1 MIVSVTALGS
11 RDGDAAGAVARVVSY
26 LDGRAPCPPGRS
38 PAWWDG
44 NDLDAKTP
52 CPHGLAA
59 PEDGAVAYYADSV
72 EGPGRWL
79 GRGLVGFSPA
89 GEVTRSELAAML
101 LGQHPATGAQLLDGR
116 GSATRAQ
123 HLGRRGEA
131 VAATGPDDE
140 LLSLPQAATLLGVS
154 PEYLRRVASATAA
167 AGREL
172 GNVAGDVAGDVAEAD
187 ATLRVL
193 DGPYLVATRGGPKG
207 HWRVTRAEVTRFDAA
222 RRAPTAVIGYDLT
235 FSVPKSVSILWAHAD
250 AAGRDAIV
258 EAVDAAVAAGVAY
271 IQEQA
276 AFIRSGPGSSLR
288 RARGLLAAS
297 YLHGTSRALDPQLHA
312 HVVVANM
319 AEGPGG
325 QVRAIDG
332 RALFTHAKTA
342 GYLAAAELRHQLARR
357 LGVEWDAP
365 ERGLADIA
373 GVPREAIVAMSKR
386 SQELEAVIGDL
397 ERFFAGG
404 RRLGAR
410 GRQMAAYITRVA
422 KDEHGVDPAA
432 LRPWWQT
439 QLDGVG
445 FGPRAAARCLDRQ
458 VAPELVTE
466 EDRVKLSRYLGSH
479 EGLTEMEAT
488 FTRRDVLQRVAEWA
502 GDRLGAA
509 DIADLADSWL
519 ASDVVVR
526 LEPDHVEG
534 VRRDRLHLR
543 SGRTVNA
550 AGVEAIFTTESML
563 AVEHELFATF
573 ARGRH
578 VGASVVATQ
587 TLEGVLASRPE
598 LGDDQVAMV
607 RSICTSG
614 HRIQC
619 VLGPAGSGKTF
630 ALAAAARAWEDA
642 GYVPVGA
649 CVQGTAT
656 EVLRDATGMECST
669 VAHLLTSL
677 DFGRTDTLSPR
688 HVVIVD
694 ESSTL
699 GNRDLARLARY
710 VETHGAAL
718 RLIGDPAQHSA
729 VAAGGGW
736 RALLERYPEDRAELV
751 ERRRQSA
758 PEMTQVR
765 LASVEYAAG
774 QIEQAIERLRRDD
787 RVVEADTPDEL
798 LDKLVADWYVE
809 RLRRAADPSLPASS
823 MMADHHVERRQL
835 NARARALLIAEGHLR
850 GPSVEVAGQCFQVG
864 DEVIDVKQERSLFPK
879 GGNHR
884 HRVRTGERGVVVEVQ
899 AGTRPTVVVDFERR
913 GRVEVAERFLSQRV
927 RPGVVGVIAHSYA
940 VTSHMSEG
948 ETYAGGRHLSTD
960 GSSREGVYVGLTRG
974 RFDARLY
981 MVRRRELVPP
991 VDAHLGLPRLDDET
1005 ATVKA
1010 VTQRLESQRAER
1022 LASEVDPMAAE
1033 VARLVRSHSLASLA
1047 ELAQY
1052 DDAVALRAYRQAA
1065 MAVAQA
1071 ARLDPEPALVARL
1084 GARPDGGVERA
1095 TWDRAVGVAAVY
1107 RARFAAAAVEGGGAA
1122 EWALGVAPR
1131 EDRAL
1136 QSYAKAAAALA
1147 TAEQA
1152 ELARLPVLALAEERR
1167 CLQRSLAGGPA
1178 PGAHDEALAAMATAR
1193 RGLEEAVAER
1203 TVLAERAATLGEA
1216 RRWRRNAQSIEV
1228 ARRSLAGAER
1238 RVAVAEVALARAEAG
1253 LGAVEQRL
1261 PDRNRLAERLELIDH
1276 VLDAKVAEA
1285 AERPAPYVVAAL
1297 AEMEGP
1303 PALRHEAA
1311 ARIESF
1317 RHRELGRSPADGAFV
1332 GQSGLAGAIGPCP
1345 ADYLEA
1351 LAWDHVAELA
1361 APDLAVAVDAPGI
1374 DLGL

>member
-11 RDGDAAGAVARVVSY
+11 RDGDAAGAVARVVDY

-38 PAWWDG
+38 PEWWDG
-44 NDLDAKTP
+44 NELDAKAP

-59 PEDGAVAYYADSV
+59 PGDGAVAYYADSV

-79 GRGLVGFSPA
+79 GRGLAGFSPA
-89 GEVTRSELAAML
+89 GDVARSELKAML
-101 LGQHPATGAQLLDGR
+101 LGQHPTTGAQLLDGR
-116 GSATRAQ
+116 GSATRAE

-140 LLSLPQAATLLGVS
+140 LLSLPQAATLLGLS
-154 PEYLRRVASATAA
+154 PQYLRRVATATAA
-167 AGREL
+167 AQTEL
-172 GNVAGDVAGDVAEAD
+172 GNVADDVAEAD
-187 ATLRVL
+187 PTLRAL
-193 DGPYLVATRGGPKG
+193 DGPYLVAERGGPKG
-207 HWRVTRAEVTRFDAA
+207 HWRVTRAEVARFDAA
-222 RRAPTAVIGYDLT
+222 RRAPTAVIAYDVT
-235 FSVPKSVSILWAHAD
+235 FSVPKSVSILWAQAD
-250 AAGRDAIV
+250 AARRSAIV
-258 EAVDAAVAAGVAY
+258 EAVDEAVAAGIAY
-271 IQEQA
+271 MQEHA
-276 AFIRSGPGSSLR
+276 AFIRSGPGSRLR
-288 RARGLLAAS
+288 KARGILAAS

-319 AEGPGG
+319 AEGPGD

-357 LGVEWDAP
+357 LGVAWEAP
-365 ERGLADIA
+365 ERGLADVA

-386 SQELEAVIGDL
+386 SQELDAVIGDL
-397 ERFFAGG
+397 ERFFTGG

-410 GRQMAAYITRVA
+410 GRQIAAYMTRAA

-445 FGPRAAARCLDRQ
+445 FGPRAARRCLGRQ
-458 VAPELVTE
+458 TALDLVTE
-466 EDRVKLSRYLGSH
+466 QDRARLFSYLGSH
-479 EGLTEMEAT
+479 EGVTETEAT

-519 ASDVVVR
+519 ATEVVVR
-526 LEPDHVEG
+526 LEPDHGEG
-534 VRRDRLHLR
+534 GRSDRLHLR
-543 SGRTVNA
+543 SGRVFTGP
-550 AGVEAIFTTESML
+550 GVEPVFTTQSML
-563 AVEHELFATF
+563 GVEEQLFATY

-578 VGASVVATQ
+578 AGAAVVGLQ

-614 HRIQC
+614 HRVQC

-656 EVLRDATGMECST
+656 EVLHDATGMVCST

-677 DFGRTDTLSPR
+677 DFGVEGTVSPR
-688 HVVIVD
+688 HVVVVD

-710 VETHGAAL
+710 VETHGASL
-718 RLIGDPAQHSA
+718 RLIGDPAQLSA

-758 PEMTQVR
+758 PEMAQVR

-774 QIEQAIERLRRDD
+774 HIEAAIERLRRAD

-798 LDKLVADWYVE
+798 LDKLVADWYVD

-823 MMADHHVERRQL
+823 MMADHHVERREL
-835 NARARALLIAEGHLR
+835 NARARALLTAQGHLR
-850 GPSVEVAGQCFQVG
+850 GPSVEVAGQCFAVG

-879 GGNHR
+879 GANHR
-884 HRVRTGERGVVVEVQ
+884 QRVRTGERGVVVEV
-899 AGTRPTVVVDFERR
+899 RPGQRAVVVVDFERR

-940 VTSHMSEG
+940 VTSNMSEG

-974 RFDARLY
+974 RFDAKLY
-981 MVRRRELVPP
+981 MVKRRELVPP
-991 VDAHLGLPRLDDET
+991 ADAHLGLPRLDDET

-1033 VARLVRSHSLASLA
+1033 VARLSRSHSLASLA
-1047 ELAQY
+1047 ELAHD

-1071 ARLDPEPALVARL
+1071 ARLDPQPALVARL
-1084 GARPDGGVERA
+1084 GTRPDGGVERA
-1095 TWDRAVGVAAVY
+1095 VWDRAVGVAAVY
-1107 RARFAAAAVEGGGAA
+1107 RARFGAVAVEDGGGA
-1122 EWALGVAPR
+1122 EWALGVAPQD
-1131 EDRAL
+1131 DRAL
-1136 QSYAKAAAALA
+1136 QAYTAAADAIAKA
-1147 TAEQA
+1147 EQV
-1152 ELARLPVLALAEERR
+1152 ELARLPVASLAEERR
-1167 CLQRSLAGGPA
+1167 SLQRSLAAEPTRDA
-1178 PGAHDEALAAMATAR
+1178 HNDAVARLAFCTREHDEAVSA
-1193 RGLEEAVAER
+1193 R
-1203 TVLAERAATLGEA
+1203 TVLEERLAILSGI
-1216 RRWRRNAQSIEV
+1216 RRWRRDSQAIEA

-1238 RVAVAEVALARAEAG
+1238 QVAVAEVARQRAQTA

-1261 PDRNRLAERLELIDH
+1261 PDRNRLADRLDVIDQA
-1276 VLDAKVAEA
+1276 LDTKVAQA
-1285 AERPAPYVVAAL
+1285 LSQPAPYLVAAL
-1297 AEMEGP
+1297 RDMEGS
-1303 PALRHEAA
+1303 PALQREAA

-1332 GQSGLAGAIGPCP
+1332 TESGLAGAIGPCP

-1361 APDLAVAVDAPGI
+1361 APDLAVAVDAAGI

>member
-38 PAWWDG
+38 PEWWDG
-44 NDLDAKTP
+44 NNLDAKAP
-52 CPHGLAA
+52 CPHGLEA
-59 PEDGAVAYYADSV
+59 PGDGAVAYYADSV

-79 GRGLVGFSPA
+79 GRGMAGFSPA
-89 GEVTRSELAAML
+89 GEVARSELAAML
-101 LGQHPATGAQLLDGR
+101 LGKHPATGAQLLDGR

-131 VAATGPDDE
+131 VAPIGPDNE
-140 LLSLPQAATLLGVS
+140 LLTLPQAATLLGLS

-167 AGREL
+167 AQREL
-172 GNVAGDVAGDVAEAD
+172 GNVAGNVAEAD
-187 ATLRVL
+187 GTLRVL

-207 HWRVTRAEVTRFDAA
+207 HWRVARAEVARFDAA

-271 IQEQA
+271 IQEHA

-288 RARGLLAAS
+288 KARGLLAAS

-357 LGVEWDAP
+357 LGVEWEAP

-410 GRQMAAYITRVA
+410 GRQMAAYITRAA
-422 KDEHGVDPAA
+422 KDEHGVDPGA

-445 FGPRAAARCLDRQ
+445 FGPRAAGRCLDRQ
-458 VAPELVTE
+458 AAPVLVTE

-479 EGLTEMEAT
+479 EGLTETEAT

-526 LEPDHVEG
+526 LEPDHEH
-534 VRRDRLHLR
+534 RRQDRLQLR

-550 AGVEAIFTTESML
+550 AGVEAVFTTESML
-563 AVEHELFATF
+563 GVEQELFATY

-578 VGASVVATQ
+578 VGASVVT
-587 TLEGVLASRPE
+587 TEGLEGVLASRPE

-677 DFGRTDTLSPR
+677 HFGLVDTLSPR
-688 HVVIVD
+688 HVVVVD

-710 VETHGAAL
+710 VEAHGAAL

-729 VAAGGGW
+729 VVAGGGW

-758 PEMTQVR
+758 PEMAQVR

-774 QIEQAIERLRRDD
+774 QIEQAIERLRRND

-809 RLRRAADPSLPASS
+809 RLRRTADPSLPASS

-835 NARARALLIAEGHLR
+835 NDRARALLMAQGQLR
-850 GPSVEVAGQCFQVG
+850 GPSVEVAGQCFAVG

-899 AGTRPTVVVDFERR
+899 AGKRPAVVVDFERR

-940 VTSHMSEG
+940 VTSNMAEG
-948 ETYAGGRHLSTD
+948 ETYYGGRHLSTD

-974 RFDARLY
+974 RFDAKLY

-1010 VTQRLESQRAER
+1010 VTRRLEAQRAER
-1022 LASEVDPMAAE
+1022 LASEVDPTAAE

-1047 ELAQY
+1047 ELAQN
-1052 DDAVALRAYRQAA
+1052 DDALALWAYRQAA

-1071 ARLDPEPALVARL
+1071 ARLDPEPTLVARL
-1084 GARPDGGVERA
+1084 GSRPEGGTERA
-1095 TWDRAVGVAAVY
+1095 VWDRAVGAVAVH
-1107 RARFAAAAVEGGGAA
+1107 RARFAAVAVDGGGGA
-1122 EWALGVAPR
+1122 EWALGLAPR

-1152 ELARLPVLALAEERR
+1152 DLARLPVASLAEERGG
-1167 CLQRSLAGGPA
+1167 LLRSLAGGPA
-1178 PGAHDEALAAMATAR
+1178 PEAHHEALAAVATCR
-1193 RGLEEAVAER
+1193 RGLNEAVDER
-1203 TVLAERAATLGEA
+1203 TVLAERAATLGGT
-1216 RRWRRNAQSIEV
+1216 RRWRRNAQSIEA
-1228 ARRSLAGAER
+1228 ARRNLAGAER

-1276 VLDAKVAEA
+1276 VLDAKVAQA

-1297 AEMEGP
+1297 AEMDGP

-1311 ARIESF
+1311 ARIESY

-1345 ADYLEA
+1345 ADYLES

-1361 APDLAVAVDAPGI
+1361 APDLALAVDAPGV